1 MPAEETVLYESHPS
15 MFRNHPVL
23 FVLYVILIAA
33 FGLGLILL
41 LVWWIQTLGT
51 TLTVTNEQT
60 TLRKGILSKYTN
72 DVFHE
77 NVRNIQ
83 VRQTFLQRLFSVG
96 WIGISSAGQS
106 GVEIEVSGIPDPER
120 VKQIIDDHR
129 GAPVASGSS
138 SPGPVASGSSCS
150 PASGMMSPAA
160 S

>member
-1 MPAEETVLYESHPS
+1 MAADEQVLYESHPS

-23 FVLYVILIAA
+23 FIFCIILIAA
-33 FGLGLILL
+33 FGLGLVLL
-41 LVWWIQTLGT
+41 LIWWIQTLGT

-83 VRQTFLQRLFSVG
+83 IRQSFLQRILSVG

-106 GVEIEVSGIPDPER
+106 GVEIEVNGIPDPDRIKE
-120 VKQIIDDHR
+120 IIDEQRD
-129 GAPVASGSS
+129 V
-138 SPGPVASGSSCS
+138 
-150 PASGMMSPAA
+150 
-160 S
+160 